1 MLDAFAD
8 PLPRWAVR
16 LATKLTVGLILTTS
30 AVLGTYG
37 YRQVQKEEAELRR
50 TTVDGV
56 RLLGTAVEVAVE
68 NAVRDQQIAD
78 VQEILESLALRDPAV
93 HAFVF
98 DASGEASSPLGD
110 DASLAVAGAAVRE
123 AGTSGQTLVRI
134 EDGAD
139 PPLLVGAFP
148 LRSDQG
154 VYIGAL
160 AIVRPL
166 AELEQ
171 HLADTSGTILGS
183 IATLLAALSVI
194 GSLLVVVYVRRPLR
208 RLVIALRSVRSGNL
222 DATVDASRRDEL
234 GEVAAEFNATVRELA
249 ETRRRLAAETESRES
264 LEAGLRRVDKMVT
277 IGQLSAGLAHEI
289 GSPLQ
294 VLNGRA
300 RALASRRELA
310 PDVHRAVTILVEQSD
325 RIARIVEQLVHFAR
339 RRPTCWSEVDL
350 TTTIRPVCELLE
362 PEARKRGIRLEL
374 AEDGAPPAVIG
385 DADKVQQVALNLL
398 KNALQATPR
407 GGTVRLRLSAA
418 PRRGAD
424 APDALITVDDSGAG
438 VDAASADAIFEPF
451 FTTRPADGGTGLGLA
466 IVKSIV
472 TEHGGSVA
480 VGRGPLGGACFT
492 VRIPAASEIA
502 ARGLVA

>member
-1 MLDAFAD
+1 MLDAGVD
-8 PLPRWAVR
+8 SPPNWGVR

-37 YRQVQKEEAELRR
+37 YRQIQNEDAELRR

-56 RLLGTAVEVAVE
+56 RLLGSAVEVAVE

-98 DASGEASSPLGD
+98 EASGEASSPLGD
-110 DASLAVAGAAVRE
+110 DASLALAGAAVRE
-123 AGTSGQTLVRI
+123 AVSNGQTLVRI
-134 EDGAD
+134 EDGSD
-139 PPLLVGAFP
+139 PPILVGAFP

-154 VYIGAL
+154 VYLGAL
-160 AIVRPL
+160 ALVRPL
-166 AELEQ
+166 AELERD
-171 HLADTSGTILGS
+171 LADTTSTILGS
-183 IATLLAALSVI
+183 SATLLAALSLT
-194 GSLLVVVYVRRPLR
+194 GSLLVLVYVRRPLA
-208 RLVIALRSVRSGNL
+208 RLVDALRSVRSGNL
-222 DATVDASRRDEL
+222 DATVDASRSDEI

-310 PDVHRAVTILVEQSD
+310 PDVHRAVAILVEQSD

-350 TTTIRPVCELLE
+350 AATIRPVCELLE
-362 PEARKRGIRLEL
+362 PEARKRGIRLDL
-374 AEDGAPPAVIG
+374 AEERALPPVIG
-385 DADKVQQVALNLL
+385 DADKVQQVVLNLL

-407 GGTVRLRLSAA
+407 GGVVRLVLSPAA
-418 PRRGAD
+418 RHGAD
-424 APDALITVDDSGAG
+424 APDAVITVEDSGTG

-466 IVKSIV
+466 IVKAIV
-472 TEHGGSVA
+472 TEHGGSIA
-480 VGRGPLGGACFT
+480 VDRSALGGACFT